1 MSWELFELSLNHFC
15 VFFCVTIFLFF
26 LENYSITSLFFTD
39 IHGITLRVT
48 SLNKPFC
55 SISLYVGRQFQIFL
69 ESFYWYSS
77 LFLRAVPI
85 LSYENWTDNFCIT
98 LTVNVVK
105 KFSRH
110 ASLCWEHNTI

>member
-1 MSWELFELSLNHFC
+1 MPWELFELSLDHFC
-15 VFFCVTIFLFF
+15 VFFCVTMFLFF
-26 LENYSITSLFFTD
+26 LENHSITSLFLTD

-55 SISLYVGRQFQIFL
+55 SISLCVEQQFQIFL
-69 ESFYWYSS
+69 ESFYRYPS

-98 LTVNVVK
+98 VTVNVVK
-105 KFSRH
+105 KISRR
-110 ASLCWEHNTI
+110 ASLC